1 MMSCRAVY
9 LRGRMIW
16 RAVIRAIVI
25 VRYRACQLSVAANLN
40 LMRLIINHVLYCD
53 VLVQCFVI
61 LHLILCFLQGPPAAN
76 LKVRDNL
83 YRVMVPPTTQP
94 WQLAPTIDCV
104 LALLFDLLL
113 LILGYP
119 LIQPFLFWDRCAS
132 QLPVPILDTPL
143 LDVA

>member
-1 MMSCRAVY
+1 
-9 LRGRMIW
+9 
-16 RAVIRAIVI
+16 
-25 VRYRACQLSVAANLN
+25 
-40 LMRLIINHVLYCD
+40 
-53 VLVQCFVI
+53 
-61 LHLILCFLQGPPAAN
+61 
-76 LKVRDNL
+76 
-83 YRVMVPPTTQP
+83 MVPPTTQP